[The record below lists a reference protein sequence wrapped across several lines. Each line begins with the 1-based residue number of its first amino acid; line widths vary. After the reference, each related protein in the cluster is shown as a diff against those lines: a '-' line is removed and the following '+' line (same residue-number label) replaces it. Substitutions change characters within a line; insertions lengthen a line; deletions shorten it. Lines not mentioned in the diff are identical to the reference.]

1 MFYRISTAS
10 CSSYSLVFPLFNL
23 LPLDVSCWKIQ
34 PTKFGI
40 RAWFKE
46 VFWQKFEEKEEDKLK
61 EKLWPAQAVM

>member
-23 LPLDVSCWKIQ
+23 LPLECLAGKSSQQNLVSELGSKKC
-34 PTKFGI
+34 F
-40 RAWFKE
+40 A
-46 VFWQKFEEKEEDKLK
+46 QKFEEKEEDKLK